1 MNKANESL
9 NVWANSLPSGSWCS
23 TKDSNIKFEEQKSK
37 ITFVNKSKKSC
48 LKVDVDGG
56 VIPSNTRSA
65 RCDKL
70 LVEKSAPLFCFV
82 ELKGG
87 DIEHAIEQLEASL
100 KNPKLNPECSQ
111 RKLALVVGKN
121 HFPASSPLIQKGMKK
136 ISSLNARL
144 IVANTPA
151 SYSL

>member
-1 MNKANESL
+1 MKNVKDSL
-9 NVWANSLPSGSWCS
+9 NEWANSLPSGTWCL

-70 LVEKSAPLFCFV
+70 LVEESALLFCFV

-100 KNPKLNPECSQ
+100 KNPKLNPEFAQ
-111 RKLALVVGKN
+111 RKLAFVVGKN

-136 ISSLNARL
+136 ISSLNAKL
-144 IVANTPA
+144 IVVNTPA

>member
-87 DIEHAIEQLEASL
+87 DIEHAID
-100 KNPKLNPECSQ
+100 P
-111 RKLALVVGKN
+111 
-121 HFPASSPLIQKGMKK
+121 
-136 ISSLNARL
+136 
-144 IVANTPA
+144 
-151 SYSL
+151 

>member
-1 MNKANESL
+1 MKNVKDSL
-9 NVWANSLPSGSWCS
+9 NEWANSLPSGTWCL

-56 VIPSNTRSA
+56 VIPSNTRAA

-70 LVEKSAPLFCFV
+70 LVEESALLFCFV

-100 KNPKLNPECSQ
+100 KNPKLNPEFAQ
-111 RKLALVVGKN
+111 RKLAFVVGKN

-136 ISSLNARL
+136 ISSLNAKL
-144 IVANTPA
+144 IVVNTPA

>member
-9 NVWANSLPSGSWCS
+9 NVWVNSLPSGSWCS
-23 TKDSNIKFEEQKSK
+23 TKDSNIKFEEQ
-37 ITFVNKSKKSC
+37 N
-48 LKVDVDGG
+48 VDGG

-100 KNPKLNPECSQ
+100 KNPKLNPECFQ
-111 RKLALVVGKN
+111 RKLAFVVGKN

>member
-1 MNKANESL
+1 MKNVKDSL
-9 NVWANSLPSGSWCS
+9 NEWANSLPSGTWCL

-56 VIPSNTRSA
+56 VIPSNTRAA

-70 LVEKSAPLFCFV
+70 LVEESALLFCFV

-100 KNPKLNPECSQ
+100 KNPKLNPEFAQ
-111 RKLALVVGKN
+111 RKLAFVVGKN

>member
-1 MNKANESL
+1 MKNAKDSL
-9 NVWANSLPSGSWCS
+9 NEWASSLPPGSWCI

-48 LKVDVDGG
+48 LNIDVDGG
-56 VIPSNTRSA
+56 VIPSNTRAA

-70 LVEKSAPLFCFV
+70 LVEKSTSLFCFV

-87 DIEHAIEQLEASL
+87 NIEHAIEQLEASL
-100 KNPKLNPECSQ
+100 KNPKLNPECAQ
-111 RKLALVVGKN
+111 QKLAFVVGKN

-136 ISSLNARL
+136 ISSLNAKL

-151 SYSL
+151 SYTL